1 MLKKHVS
8 GRMVENL
15 GHEPTLSQY
24 DAIEALG
31 EFIVTTEPQQL
42 FILKGYAGT
51 GKTTLIG
58 SMVKTLQHF
67 KIKVFLMAPTGR
79 AAKVMQSYSGYP
91 ASTIHKKIYRQKSA
105 DDGVGS
111 FVLDRN
117 LHSDTFFIVDEASM
131 ISNRGG
137 EGSSFGSGRL
147 LEDLLNYVYP
157 QKRCKLIVCG
167 DLAQLPPVGL
177 TLSPALDQKYIA
189 SQGFKV
195 VVKTLTDI
203 VRQADQSGI
212 LVNASNIRS
221 QISQG
226 KNNFPALM
234 LEGFADV
241 RKITGT
247 DLLEEINWAYDHF
260 GMEETKIICRSNK
273 RANKFN
279 QGIRNQILF
288 REEELSAGDILMVVK
303 NNYFYTDAFENTDF
317 IANGDIAEVM
327 RIGKQETLYN
337 QRFAHATLRFPDY
350 NDTEL
355 EALLLLDTLQ
365 SEAPALTSEQ
375 NRDFYALI
383 KEDYI
388 HIGNKRKQYEEIRK
402 NAHFNALQ
410 VKFAYALTCHKAQ
423 GGQWKAVFI
432 DQGYLT
438 KEMMD
443 REFLRWLYTA
453 FTRSTEIIY
462 LVNFNKEFFEQGSEI
477 ENR

>member
-1 MLKKHVS
+1 MLKNHVS
-8 GRMVENL
+8 GRIVDYL

-24 DAIEALG
+24 DAIEALS
-31 EFIVTTEPQQL
+31 EFVAATEPQQL

-58 SMVKTLQHF
+58 SLVKTLHQF

-91 ASTIHKKIYRQKSA
+91 ATTIHKKIYRQKSA
-105 DDGVGS
+105 DDGVGN

-117 LHSDTFFIVDEASM
+117 LHSDTIFIVDEASM

-147 LEDLLNYVYP
+147 LEDLLNFVYQ

-167 DLAQLPPVGL
+167 DVAQLPPVGL
-177 TLSPALDQKYIA
+177 AVSPALDKKYMDG
-189 SQGFKV
+189 QGYKAV
-195 VVKTLTDI
+195 AKTLTDI
-203 VRQADQSGI
+203 VRQADESGI

-221 QISQG
+221 QIVQG
-226 KNNFPALM
+226 KNDFPALTY
-234 LEGFADV
+234 EGFADV
-241 RKITGT
+241 RKISGT
-247 DLLEEINWAYDHF
+247 ELLEEINWAYDHF
-260 GMEETKIICRSNK
+260 GIEETKIICRSNK

-288 REEELSAGDILMVVK
+288 REEELSGGDILMVVK
-303 NNYFYTDAFENTDF
+303 NNYFYTDAFEHTDF
-317 IANGDIAEVM
+317 IANGDIAEVL

-355 EALLLLDTLQ
+355 EALLLIDTLQ
-365 SEAPALTSEQ
+365 AEAPALTSDQ
-375 NRDFYALI
+375 NRDFYALV

-402 NAHFNALQ
+402 NPYFNALQ

-438 KEMMD
+438 KDMVD

-462 LVNFNKEFFEQGSEI
+462 LVNFNKEFFDQGSES
-477 ENR
+477 ENQ